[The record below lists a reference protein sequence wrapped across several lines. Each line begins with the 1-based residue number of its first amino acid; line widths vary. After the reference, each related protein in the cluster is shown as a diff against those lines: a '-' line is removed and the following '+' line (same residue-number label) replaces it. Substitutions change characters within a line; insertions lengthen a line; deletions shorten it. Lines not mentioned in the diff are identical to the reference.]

1 MTREWISGRAGGAG
15 LRVPGMDDAPV
26 GVGGLPRLTDRISLG
41 VLAGIL
47 PRDLIEEVLDETGKR
62 ERRSRLLPAH
72 VMVRFCLAMCLFYDE
87 DYEEVMRNLAG
98 SLRDM
103 ASWRNEWGVA
113 TTSAITQARQRL
125 GAGPPGVLFERVAVP
140 VAGRGTKGAWLG
152 SRRLMAIDGFM
163 LDIPDTPDN
172 TREFGRLDHGP
183 KASAFPQVRVLALE
197 ECGSHAVTAAS
208 FGPCR

>member
-72 VMVRFCLAMCLFYDE
+72 VMVRFCLAMCLFSDE
-87 DYEEVMRNLAG
+87 DYEEVMRHLAG
-98 SLRDM
+98 SLQDM
-103 ASWRNEWGVA
+103 GSWRGGWG
-113 TTSAITQARQRL
+113 
-125 GAGPPGVLFERVAVP
+125 GAPDLAVNPGRERP
-140 VAGRGTKGAWLG
+140 RGGR
-152 SRRLMAIDGFM
+152 
-163 LDIPDTPDN
+163 P
-172 TREFGRLDHGP
+172 
-183 KASAFPQVRVLALE
+183 
-197 ECGSHAVTAAS
+197 
-208 FGPCR
+208 